1 MKQAIFSTLLALLL
15 LSIAG
20 CKQKE
25 EGAIFNGKDLSNWE
39 FVVEDNAVPAE
50 QVFRVENGVIRV
62 MGEPFGY
69 MYTREKYRNFVLE
82 LEYRWADG
90 ESNSGIFVLIEELLS
105 PFPKAVECQLQAGR
119 AGDFVLLGGANLNEY
134 VLPEGVTERPRF
146 PVIGKQHPSN
156 EKPAGE
162 WNKMRISVNEGIVEV
177 HVNGLLQNR
186 GTSEIKEGH
195 IALQSEGKEIQF
207 KNLSLRES

>member
-25 EGAIFNGKDLSNWE
+25 EGAIFNGQDLSNWE

-90 ESNSGIFVLIEELLS
+90 ESNSGIFVLIEE
-105 PFPKAVECQLQAGR
+105 R
-119 AGDFVLLGGANLNEY
+119 
-134 VLPEGVTERPRF
+134 
-146 PVIGKQHPSN
+146 
-156 EKPAGE
+156 
-162 WNKMRISVNEGIVEV
+162 
-177 HVNGLLQNR
+177 
-186 GTSEIKEGH
+186 
-195 IALQSEGKEIQF
+195 
-207 KNLSLRES
+207 

>member
-1 MKQAIFSTLLALLL
+1 M
-15 LSIAG
+15 AG
-20 CKQKE
+20 CTQKE
-25 EGAIFNGKDLSNWE
+25 EGTIFNGKDLSNWE

-50 QVFRVENGVIRV
+50 QVFQVENGVIRV

-69 MYTREKYRNFVLE
+69 MHTREKYRNFVLE
-82 LEYRWADG
+82 LEYRWADE
-90 ESNSGIFVLIEELLS
+90 ESNSGVFMLIEELLS

-146 PVIGKQHPSN
+146 PVIEKQHPSN

-177 HVNGLLQNR
+177 HVNGLFQNR
-186 GTSEIKEGH
+186 GTSEVKEGY
-195 IALQSEGKEIQF
+195 IGLQSEGKEIQF
-207 KNLSLRES
+207 KNLTLRES